1 MCRFGQQTVFGQF
14 QANLPRQILRF
25 IIIDYQRIQQSL
37 APDQR
42 SHTRCFAQFSH
53 LFPEYQSQPVC
64 PVRQLFV
71 PYYLKRRNSHCRSN
85 RISAKSGA
93 MLPGR
98 ITSITSLH
106 DNTAETGQAPPDKAF
121 PKIKI
126 SG

>member
-37 APDQR
+37 APDKR

-93 MLPGR
+93 MLPR
-98 ITSITSLH
+98 T
-106 DNTAETGQAPPDKAF
+106 DNIHHFIA
-121 PKIKI
+121 
-126 SG
+126 